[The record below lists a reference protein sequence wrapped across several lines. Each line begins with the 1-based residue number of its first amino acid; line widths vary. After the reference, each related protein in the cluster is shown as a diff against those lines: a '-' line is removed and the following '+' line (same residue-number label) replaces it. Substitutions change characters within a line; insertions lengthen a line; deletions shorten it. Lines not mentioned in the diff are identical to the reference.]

1 MTTLMTLIR
10 ILHDYSVETDRGK
23 QPLKDSSGS
32 GKSSSCSRRESD
44 ESDQVPGDE
53 HRSADSFIANS
64 FVARKIV
71 ADILNNS
78 VTLKIG
84 TLPDARR
91 IERCRGFLEEV
102 FARCGVVDAACRVV
116 FVACCDSFLL

>member
-44 ESDQVPGDE
+44 ESDQVPGGDCGGD

-64 FVARKIV
+64 FVGRKIV
-71 ADILNNS
+71 ADILNDS

-84 TLPDARR
+84 ILSDARR
-91 IERCRGFLEEV
+91 ME
-102 FARCGVVDAACRVV
+102 
-116 FVACCDSFLL
+116 